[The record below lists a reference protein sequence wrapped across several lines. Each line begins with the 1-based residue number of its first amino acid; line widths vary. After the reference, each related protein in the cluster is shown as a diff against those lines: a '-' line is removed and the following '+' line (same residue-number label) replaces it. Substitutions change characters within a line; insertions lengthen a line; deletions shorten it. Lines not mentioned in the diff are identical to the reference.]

1 MNLKTQKEME
11 TLANKWIIYDGNC
24 GLCLNSKKWLTRL
37 GIIPEGKCLN
47 YHLLDESLSAKIDQE
62 HFRYE
67 MALVDDQSDKTL
79 YGLEGILEVFG
90 AKVGL
95 VKGIKPGSVL
105 FTLLN
110 FVYHTISYNRY
121 FLFPRKSRFA
131 CECDP
136 PFVMKYFQRWMVLGI
151 MIAMVV
157 SALFGA
163 FVAPLFEKTSID
175 MAGEMLLIVGAGW
188 GLQLLFSGLLMT
200 LDQKRDYWRHL
211 VLIMVTGVLILLPGM
226 LFFWLPPASLSAVA
240 ITSVTASSTVM
251 ALMHF
256 RRVRYMGLS
265 QGWTISWFLSLQAFA
280 IWFSIQFNLLVL

>member
-1 MNLKTQKEME
+1 ME

-37 GIIPEGKCLN
+37 GVIPESKCLN
-47 YHLLDESLSAKIDQE
+47 YHLLDEGLSAKIDLE

-67 MALVDDQSDKTL
+67 MALVDGQSDNTL

-90 AKVGL
+90 AKVGM
-95 VKGIKPGSVL
+95 VKGIRPGSPL
-105 FTLLN
+105 FAILN
-110 FVYHTISYNRY
+110 YVYHTISYNRY

-136 PFVMKYFQRWMVLGI
+136 PFVKKYFLRWLVMGI
-151 MIAMVV
+151 MIAMGV

-163 FVAPLFEKTSID
+163 VVAPLFEKTSLE

-188 GLQLLFSGLLMT
+188 GLQLISSGLLMT
-200 LDQKRDYWRHL
+200 RDQKRDYWRHL
-211 VLIMVTGVLILLPGM
+211 VLIMVVGVLILLPGM
-226 LFFWLPPASLSAVA
+226 LVFRLPTELFSAVA
-240 ITSVTASSTVM
+240 MGSVVASSAIMT
-251 ALMHF
+251 LMHIK
-256 RRVRYMGLS
+256 RVRYMGLS

-280 IWFSIQFNLLVL
+280 IWFSIHFNLLGL

>member
-1 MNLKTQKEME
+1 ME

-37 GIIPEGKCLN
+37 GIIPESKCLN
-47 YHLLDESLSAKIDQE
+47 YHLLDENLSAKIDLE

-79 YGLEGILEVFG
+79 YGLEGILQVFG
-90 AKVGL
+90 AKVGMAR
-95 VKGIKPGSVL
+95 GIRPGSPL
-105 FTLLN
+105 FAILN
-110 FVYHTISYNRY
+110 YVYHTISYNRY

-136 PFVMKYFQRWMVLGI
+136 PFVMKYFLRWLVMGI
-151 MIAMVV
+151 MIAMGV

-163 FVAPLFEKTSID
+163 VVAPLFEKTSLD

-188 GLQLLFSGLLMT
+188 GLQLVSSGLLMKR
-200 LDQKRDYWRHL
+200 DQKRDYWRHL
-211 VLIMVTGVLILLPGM
+211 VLIMVVGVLILLPGM
-226 LFFWLPPASLSAVA
+226 LFFWLPAASLSAVA
-240 ITSVTASSTVM
+240 IASVVVSSTTM

-280 IWFSIQFNLLVL
+280 IWFSIHFNLFAL